1 MKRILIV
8 VVCIAFAFTF
18 AVPVFAEVDPD
29 AFWIAGENGPSGYDY
44 DGYHYALAQDMVASS
59 GVALNP
65 DDYYTY
71 DGVKYHFDWDGF
83 QADYNALVPAEPTVE
98 DTPSNIESVET
109 TKNNEVTVD
118 NGNAEIVETE
128 SSSPVLSDT
137 LETSELANEPAAPE
151 NTTYSVTDLRASD
164 SGVASQSTGIKA
176 LITSIFGEY
185 TPVKSSAVVSETV
198 NGEVNT
204 TIIDIVAPGMAGVD
218 FQWLAGVLLFAI
230 LLFCLMKLLGGV
242 LS

>member
-8 VVCIAFAFTF
+8 VVCIAFAF

-59 GVALNP
+59 GVNLNP

-83 QADYNALVPAEPTVE
+83 QADYNALVPVEPTVE
-98 DTPSNIESVET
+98 DTVSNIESAET
-109 TKNNEVTVD
+109 TKNNEEILND
-118 NGNAEIVETE
+118 GNAQIDETE

-137 LETSELANEPAAPE
+137 LETSELANEPTAPE
-151 NTTYSVTDLRASD
+151 NTTFSVTDLRVPD
-164 SGVASQSTGIKA
+164 SGVASQSTGIKLS
-176 LITSIFGEY
+176 LIHI
-185 TPVKSSAVVSETV
+185 
-198 NGEVNT
+198 
-204 TIIDIVAPGMAGVD
+204 
-218 FQWLAGVLLFAI
+218 
-230 LLFCLMKLLGGV
+230 
-242 LS
+242 

>member
-8 VVCIAFAFTF
+8 VVCIALAFVF

-44 DGYHYALAQDMVASS
+44 DGYHYALAQDMVATS

-71 DGVKYHFDWDGF
+71 DGEKYHFDWDGF
-83 QADYNALVPAEPTVE
+83 QADYNALVPAEPTIE
-98 DTPSNIESVET
+98 ETLNDIESVET
-109 TKNNEVTVD
+109 TKNYEETID
-118 NGNAEIVETE
+118 NGNAEIDEAE
-128 SSSPVLSDT
+128 SGGPVLSDI
-137 LETSELANEPAAPE
+137 LEISELANEPTAPE
-151 NTTYSVTDLRASD
+151 ANTYSVTDLRVSG
-164 SGVASQSTGIKA
+164 SGVASENTGIKA
-176 LITSIFGEY
+176 LIASIFGEY
-185 TPVKSSAVVSETV
+185 TPVKSAAVVSETI

>member
-8 VVCIAFAFTF
+8 VVCVALAFAF

-59 GVALNP
+59 GVALKP

-83 QADYNALVPAEPTVE
+83 QADYNALVPAEPIVE
-98 DTPSNIESVET
+98 NTSNNIESVDT
-109 TKNNEVTVD
+109 TKNNEETIA
-118 NGNAEIVETE
+118 NGNTEIGETE
-128 SSSPVLSDT
+128 SSMPVLSDT
-137 LETSELANEPAAPE
+137 LETFELANEPTAPK
-151 NTTYSVTDLRASD
+151 NSTYSVTDLRVSD
-164 SGVASQSTGIKA
+164 SGVPPESTGIKA
-176 LITSIFGEY
+176 LIASIFGEY
-185 TPVKSSAVVSETV
+185 TPVKSAAVVSETV

-218 FQWLAGVLLFAI
+218 FQWLAGVFLFAI

>member
-8 VVCIAFAFTF
+8 VACIALAFAF
-18 AVPVFAEVDPD
+18 AIPVFAEVDPD

-59 GVALNP
+59 GVALDP

-83 QADYNALVPAEPTVE
+83 QADYNALVHSESIVE
-98 DTPSNIESVET
+98 DTLTNIESAET
-109 TKNNEVTVD
+109 TKSNEEIIND
-118 NGNAEIVETE
+118 GNAQIDETE
-128 SSSPVLSDT
+128 SGIPVLSDT
-137 LETSELANEPAAPE
+137 LETSELADELTAPE
-151 NTTYSVTDLRASD
+151 NTTYSVTDLRVSD
-164 SGVASQSTGIKA
+164 SGVASESTGIKA
-176 LITSIFGEY
+176 LIASIFGEY
-185 TPVKSSAVVSETV
+185 SPVKSAAVVSETV
-198 NGEVNT
+198 NGEVNS

>member
-1 MKRILIV
+1 MKRILTV
-8 VVCIAFAFTF
+8 FVCIAFAFAF

-83 QADYNALVPAEPTVE
+83 QADYNVLVPAEPTVD
-98 DTPSNIESVET
+98 DTLSNIESVET
-109 TKNNEVTVD
+109 TKNNEVTTHD
-118 NGNAEIVETE
+118 GNVEIGEIE
-128 SSSPVLSDT
+128 SGSPVLSDT
-137 LETSELANEPAAPE
+137 LETSELANEPTAPE
-151 NTTYSVTDLRASD
+151 NTTFSVTDLRVSD

-176 LITSIFGEY
+176 LIASIFGEY
-185 TPVKSSAVVSETV
+185 TPVKSAAVVSETV
-198 NGEVNT
+198 NGEVNS

>member
-8 VVCIAFAFTF
+8 VVCIALAFAF

-44 DGYHYALAQDMVASS
+44 DGYHYALAQDMVATS
-59 GVALNP
+59 GVSLNP

-71 DGVKYHFDWDGF
+71 DGEKYHFDWDGF
-83 QADYNALVPAEPTVE
+83 QTDYNALVPAEPTIE
-98 DTPSNIESVET
+98 ETSNDIESVEI
-109 TKNNEVTVD
+109 TKNDEVTID
-118 NGNAEIVETE
+118 NGNAEIDEAE
-128 SSSPVLSDT
+128 SGVPVLSDL
-137 LETSELANEPAAPE
+137 LETSKLANEPTAPE
-151 NTTYSVTDLRASD
+151 VTTYSVTDLRVSD
-164 SGVASQSTGIKA
+164 SGVASESTGIKA
-176 LITSIFGEY
+176 LIASIFGEY
-185 TPVKSSAVVSETV
+185 TPVKSAAVVSETV

-218 FQWLAGVLLFAI
+218 FQWLAGVFLFAI

>member
-8 VVCIAFAFTF
+8 IVCIALAFVF

-44 DGYHYALAQDMVASS
+44 DGYHYALAQDMVATS

-65 DDYYTY
+65 DDYYSY
-71 DGVKYHFDWDGF
+71 DGEKYHFDWDGF
-83 QADYNALVPAEPTVE
+83 QADYNALVPAEPTIE
-98 DTPSNIESVET
+98 ETPNDVESVET
-109 TKNNEVTVD
+109 TKNNEETAN
-118 NGNAEIVETE
+118 NGDAETNQIE
-128 SSSPVLSDT
+128 SDISILPGV
-137 LETSELANEPAAPE
+137 LETSQLE
-151 NTTYSVTDLRASD
+151 NVSMPSEVTSYSVTDLRVTDTGNS
-164 SGVASQSTGIKA
+164 SESTGIKA
-176 LITSIFGEY
+176 LIASIFGEY
-185 TPVKSSAVVSETV
+185 TPVKSAAVVSETV

>member
-1 MKRILIV
+1 MNRILIV
-8 VVCIAFAFTF
+8 VVCIALAFAF

-59 GVALNP
+59 GVSLNP

-83 QADYNALVPAEPTVE
+83 QADYNSLVPAESIVE
-98 DTPSNIESVET
+98 DSISNIENT
-109 TKNNEVTVD
+109 NTIKNNEEIID
-118 NGNAEIVETE
+118 NGNAEIDETK
-128 SSSPVLSDT
+128 SSIPVLSDT
-137 LETSELANEPAAPE
+137 LETSELANEPTAPE
-151 NTTYSVTDLRASD
+151 ITPYSVTDLRVSD
-164 SGVASQSTGIKA
+164 SGVAPQSTGIKA
-176 LITSIFGEY
+176 LIASIFGEY
-185 TPVKSSAVVSETV
+185 TPVKSAAVVSETV